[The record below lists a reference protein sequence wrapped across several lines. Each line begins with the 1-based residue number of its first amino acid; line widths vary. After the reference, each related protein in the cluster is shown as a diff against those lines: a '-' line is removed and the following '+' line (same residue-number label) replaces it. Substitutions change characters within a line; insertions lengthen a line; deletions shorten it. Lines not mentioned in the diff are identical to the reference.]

1 MIPKKV
7 AQTYTD
13 QLVPEKLFRYCKK
26 KEMVKYRSLTHIV
39 FKIFGTFSVGVAQ

>member
-7 AQTYTD
+7 AQTYID

-26 KEMVKYRSLTHIV
+26 KKWSSTEV